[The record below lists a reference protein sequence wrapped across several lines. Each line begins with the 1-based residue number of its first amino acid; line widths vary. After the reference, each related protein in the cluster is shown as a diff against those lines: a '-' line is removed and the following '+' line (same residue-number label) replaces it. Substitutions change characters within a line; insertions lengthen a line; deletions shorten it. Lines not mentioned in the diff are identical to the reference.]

1 MKTFLTSVAG
11 GLLSSSCRT
20 VVFTMCY
27 PGFQRHSLMCCRMRA
42 EQHSKLKMTCQ
53 CPSKITNRTNTATL
67 CFVILISIAVCNC
80 SDDSSEVNIK

>member
-1 MKTFLTSVAG
+1 MFQLQDS
-11 GLLSSSCRT
+11 LP
-20 VVFTMCY
+20 VVFTMCC

-42 EQHSKLKMTCQ
+42 EQHSKLKMTSQ
-53 CPSKITNRTNTATL
+53 CPSKITTDTSRPTATQYTATL